1 MLAQRRI
8 ILTKSRFSRHI
19 ATVAISLL
27 FVNLAAAQAQLSA
40 DTIAKI
46 DKIAADTLAS
56 TGVPSASV
64 HGGEVSGFTAQ
75 NNLFPD
81 DRAAVIVLT
90 NQDAASASGI
100 IAGGISQLLFAT
112 TGVRS
117 GFAKLARRHDP
128 AGVHCQIS
136 AKNVACLDVRN
147 ARWET

>member
-27 FVNLAAAQAQLSA
+27 FVNLAAAQAPLSA

-64 HGGEVSGFTAQ
+64 AVVKDGQVVFTKAYG
-75 NNLFPD
+75 
-81 DRAAVIVLT
+81 
-90 NQDAASASGI
+90 DARLETPVARRR
-100 IAGGISQLLFAT
+100 
-112 TGVRS
+112 GVR
-117 GFAKLARRHDP
+117 FY
-128 AGVHCQIS
+128 S
-136 AKNVACLDVRN
+136 A
-147 ARWET
+147 E